1 VDSVS
6 VSEPLY
12 RVRVRLAGDAALRAG
27 RTAVLRPGMRVQG
40 TLALEWRRFSQWA
53 FEPLSSLHG
62 TLR

>member
-1 VDSVS
+1 
-6 VSEPLY
+6 
-12 RVRVRLAGDAALRAG
+12 RLAGDAALRAG
-27 RTAVLRPGMRVQG
+27 HAAVLRPGMRVQG

>member
-1 VDSVS
+1 
-6 VSEPLY
+6 
-12 RVRVRLAGDAALRAG
+12 
-27 RTAVLRPGMRVQG
+27 QG

>member
-1 VDSVS
+1 
-6 VSEPLY
+6 
-12 RVRVRLAGDAALRAG
+12 
-27 RTAVLRPGMRVQG
+27 

>member
-1 VDSVS
+1 
-6 VSEPLY
+6 
-12 RVRVRLAGDAALRAG
+12 
-27 RTAVLRPGMRVQG
+27 G